1 MVRPLL
7 LPGQALGAGAVRVL
21 EASEPPVRVAEAEPR
36 QAPRVL
42 RGDHRLLQMPQA
54 VLLHGHVVVRDGH
67 QAQQVGLVAAHIKAP
82 FFHQEKDLAQTPH
95 GLGPP
100 S

>member
-1 MVRPLL
+1 
-7 LPGQALGAGAVRVL
+7 
-21 EASEPPVRVAEAEPR
+21 
-36 QAPRVL
+36 
-42 RGDHRLLQMPQA
+42 MPQA